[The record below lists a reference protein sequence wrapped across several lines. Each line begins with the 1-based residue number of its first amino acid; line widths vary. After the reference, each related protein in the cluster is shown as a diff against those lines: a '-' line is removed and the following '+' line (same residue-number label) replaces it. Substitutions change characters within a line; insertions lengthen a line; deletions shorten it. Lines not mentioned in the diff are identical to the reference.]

1 MLRPFVLALTAAAL
15 FAGGTARAEGP
26 PVTIGVLTDMSGPSR
41 DMAGPGSALA
51 VEMAVED
58 FGGSVLGRSVKV
70 ITGDHQ
76 SKPDIGAGTARAWY
90 DQGVD
95 LIVDVPVSA
104 VGLAVQGVSKEK
116 KKIFITAGTLTSDFT
131 SKFCTPYSM
140 QWLFNTTAIAN
151 GTTKAA
157 IDRGLKRW
165 FFLTAD
171 YAFGHAM
178 ERDATKVILANGGS
192 VAGSV
197 SHPFAAPDMTSFVV
211 SGLSS
216 DAQAIALASG
226 PPDNVSAI
234 KQAREFGLAT
244 SGKTMVGM
252 FVLITDIHALGLQA
266 AQGLIFTEAFY
277 WDTSDA
283 RRAWAHR
290 FFERHKAMPSSA
302 QAANYSAA
310 LHWLKAVKAA
320 GTTDADK
327 VTEKMREMPVE
338 DMYAG
343 KGRLRKDGAMVHDM
357 VLVKVKKPE
366 ESKGPWDVYNVLATV
381 PGETSFPRIEDE
393 VCETAK

>member
-1 MLRPFVLALTAAAL
+1 MLKPFVVALTAVTL
-15 FAGGTARAEGP
+15 FAVVQAKAEAP
-26 PVTIGVLTDMSGPSR
+26 PITVGVLTDMSGPSR
-41 DMAGPGSALA
+41 DMAGPGAALA
-51 VEMAVED
+51 VQMAVED
-58 FGGSVLGRSVKV
+58 FGGSVLGRPVKV

-76 SKPDIGAGTARAWY
+76 SKPDIGAGIARAWY

-95 LIVDVPVSA
+95 LVVDVPVSA
-104 VGLAVQGVSKEK
+104 VGLAVQAVSKEK
-116 KKIFITAGTLTSDFT
+116 KKIFITSGTLTSDFT

-140 QWLFNTTAIAN
+140 QWAFNTTAIAN
-151 GTTKAA
+151 GTAKAA
-157 IDRGLKRW
+157 VDRGLKRW

-197 SHPFAAPDMTSFVV
+197 AHPFAAPDMTSFVV

-226 PPDNVSAI
+226 PPDNVAAI
-234 KQAREFGLAT
+234 KQAGEFGLAT

-266 AQGLIFTEAFY
+266 AKGLIFTEAFY

-283 RRAWAHR
+283 SRAWAHR
-290 FFERHKAMPSSA
+290 FFDRHHAMPTSV
-302 QAANYSAA
+302 QAADYSAT

-320 GTTDADK
+320 GTTGSDA
-327 VTEKMREMPVE
+327 VAGKMRAMPVE

-343 KGRLRKDGAMVHDM
+343 KGHLRKDGAMVHDM
-357 VLVKVKKPE
+357 VLVKVKSPA
-366 ESKGPWDVYNVLATV
+366 ESKGPWDVYDVLATV
-381 PGETSFPRIEDE
+381 PGEKSFPRIEDE
-393 VCETAK
+393 ACDLAK